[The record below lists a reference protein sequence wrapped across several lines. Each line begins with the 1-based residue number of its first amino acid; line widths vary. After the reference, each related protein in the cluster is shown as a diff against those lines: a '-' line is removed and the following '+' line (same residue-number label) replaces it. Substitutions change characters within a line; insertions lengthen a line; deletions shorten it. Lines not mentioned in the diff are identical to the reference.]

1 MKLKPLHVS
10 RLDPLRVG
18 PRSRARHAIISYLKR
33 HGVVRR
39 TGQTRHIDG
48 PVALGGETRGFRGRI
63 TGIVTGLGGGLPPG
77 ELERRLIEFGIVEG
91 ARVEILH
98 EGLFSR
104 DPIALRVDT
113 TTVALRRQEALA
125 ILVRPE

>member
-1 MKLKPLHVS
+1 MKLKPFYIS
-10 RLDPLRVG
+10 CLDFLRRG
-18 PRSRARHAIISYLKR
+18 PRSCARHATISYLKTL
-33 HGVVRR
+33 GLIRR
-39 TGQTRHIDG
+39 TGQARHIDG
-48 PVALGGETRGFRGRI
+48 SIALGGEARGFRGRV
-63 TGIVTGLGGGLPPG
+63 TGIVTGLGGSLASG

-113 TTVALRRQEALA
+113 TTVALRRREALA

>member
-1 MKLKPLHVS
+1 MKLKPLYVS
-10 RLDPLRVG
+10 CLDLLRVG
-18 PRSRARHAIISYLKR
+18 PRSRARHAIISSWETRGLIPR
-33 HGVVRR
+33 TRR
-39 TGQTRHIDG
+39 THRIDG
-48 PVALGGETRGFRGRI
+48 PVALGGEARGFRGRI
-63 TGIVTGLGGGLPPG
+63 TGIATGLGGGLPPD
-77 ELERRLIEFGIVEG
+77 ELERRLIELGIVEG
-91 ARVEILH
+91 AQVEILH